1 MLFKGTPTRGPQ
13 DFARAV
19 QDHGGYI
26 NAYTSFDRT
35 VYWIDTP
42 TRGVT
47 DALDL
52 LSDALMNSAL
62 PPDELVKEQEVIR
75 REFAMGF
82 DDADSVAG
90 KQLFATAYN
99 QHPLRHPV
107 IGHLDVFN
115 QIGREDLVAYYRER
129 YAPNNIFFIVVGDVD
144 PDTIHAQLAA
154 YSKSIRGGRCRMFCC
169 RENPRNWGG
178 GSNTR
183 SFRRN

>member
-1 MLFKGTPTRGPQ
+1 MLSLPLPAAEVFTLPNGLELIVEEDHSAPVASVQAWVKTGSVHEGRWLGAGLSHFLEHMLLKGTPSRGSQ

-42 TRGVT
+42 ARGIA

-52 LSDALMNSAL
+52 LSDALMNSSL
-62 PPDELVKEQEVIR
+62 PADELVKEQEVIR

-90 KQLFATAYN
+90 KQLFA
-99 QHPLRHPV
+99 
-107 IGHLDVFN
+107 
-115 QIGREDLVAYYRER
+115 
-129 YAPNNIFFIVVGDVD
+129 
-144 PDTIHAQLAA
+144 
-154 YSKSIRGGRCRMFCC
+154 
-169 RENPRNWGG
+169 
-178 GSNTR
+178 
-183 SFRRN
+183 